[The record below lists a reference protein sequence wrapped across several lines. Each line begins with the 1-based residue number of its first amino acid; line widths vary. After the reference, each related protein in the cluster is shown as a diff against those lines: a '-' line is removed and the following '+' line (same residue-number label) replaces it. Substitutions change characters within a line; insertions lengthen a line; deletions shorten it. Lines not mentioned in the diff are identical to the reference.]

1 MISLRGLRFSYA
13 RGPSFAF
20 ADVDVPQGGVLL
32 VRGASGAGKSTLLAL
47 LAGLLSPA
55 AGEVRVADTDVTA
68 LPARRRDAWRGRSLG
83 FMPQR
88 LHLSESLSVEGN
100 LELPFVCAGVPIDR
114 ASVHDTL
121 SRLQLSGLNRRRPH
135 ELSLGQAQR
144 VALARALIRKPAV
157 VMADEPTANLDDANA
172 QVVVTLLRELSA
184 QSRATLVLATHDVR
198 VASQVSASATVVL
211 EAPA

>member
-1 MISLRGLRFSYA
+1 VISLRGLRFSYA
-13 RGPSFAF
+13 RGPSFVF

-68 LPARRRDAWRGRSLG
+68 LPASRRDAWRGRSLG

-135 ELSLGQAQR
+135 ELSLGQVQR

>member
-13 RGPSFAF
+13 GGPAFAF

-32 VRGASGAGKSTLLAL
+32 VRGPSGSGKSTLLAL

-55 AGEVRVADTDVTA
+55 AGRVCVADTDVGA
-68 LPARRRDAWRGRSLG
+68 LPSGRRDIWRGRALG

-88 LHLSESLSVEGN
+88 LHLSENLSVAGN
-100 LELPFVCAGVPIDR
+100 LELPFVCAGISVDT
-114 ASVHDTL
+114 ASVNDVL
-121 SRLQLSGLNRRRPH
+121 SRLHIADITRRKPH

-144 VALARALIRKPAV
+144 VALARALVRGPAV
-157 VMADEPTANLDDANA
+157 VVADEPTANLDDTNA
-172 QVVVTLLRELSA
+172 HAVVSLLRDLSA
-184 QSRATLVLATHDVR
+184 QSRATLVLATHDPR
-198 VASQVSASATVVL
+198 VASQVSATATVAL